1 MILADEDD
9 AQRIKDP
16 PVASP
21 TIRYPER
28 AAGRRPCSPLPD
40 YETSQ
45 ALTYN
50 NLNDSLSTLRKPPQR
65 RRFLSWRSTLVALVV
80 YILLTL
86 VIGIPIIVKVR
97 AHLLIPPLP
106 TLSFYEENQPPDDGK
121 YPSNSITYAAPWPG
135 KTSGSYYVPNINNIS
150 SPTQLGLDPVC
161 NNWTVVAVLDG
172 GPTVQA
178 WTENIVSS
186 NGQFTLTLNASYAR
200 DFGVVFGDLYVG
212 VNPDQSVQNTTL
224 SIKMQIS
231 NSSVFDQ
238 TFTCFSLTENTT
250 DLSLYV
256 PNNLSPSDSILY
268 NITLLFPQ
276 SQVPSQVNSFGTF
289 LPLFDQHLGSFSN
302 FVTFEKVSLEGPTS
316 KMTIDSLS
324 ARQVFIETS
333 MQPIVGNFYV
343 SDSLVLSTILAPVEA
358 NITLY
363 NDPDSNL
370 PTFLAIDTGNSNLT
384 SMLTL
389 SAPNEVQPQR
399 PNFIA
404 SMRTFYGTL
413 NSTIVHDPSSPPT
426 SIKVHA
432 ENGVGP
438 SSLTLDDKFQ
448 GIFQVTTKQAR
459 ALVAKGNAQS
469 MDPWAPDLQRD
480 MVTAINSTARME
492 GWIGWGDQP
501 QYWDLSQQGEVVVDT
516 SLADASLYFLG

>member
-16 PVASP
+16 PVACP
-21 TIRYPER
+21 TIRCPER
-28 AAGRRPCSPLPD
+28 AAGRRPFSPLPD

-50 NLNDSLSTLRKPPQR
+50 NLNDSLSTLHKPPQR

-86 VIGIPIIVKVR
+86 VIGVPIILKE
-97 AHLLIPPLP
+97 
-106 TLSFYEENQPPDDGK
+106 TKSSNDDK
-121 YPSNSITYAAPWPG
+121 YPYNSLAYAAPWPD
-135 KTSGSYYVPNINNIS
+135 KSSGSYYTPNINNIS

-161 NNWTVVAVLDG
+161 NNWTGVAVLDS
-172 GPTVQA
+172 GPTMQA

-186 NGQFTLTLNASYAR
+186 NGQFSLTSNASYAR
-200 DFGVVFGDLYVG
+200 DFGIVFGDLYVG

-224 SIKMQIS
+224 SIKMQTS
-231 NSSVFDQ
+231 NSSVFDR

-256 PNNLSPSDSILY
+256 PNDLTSSDNILY

-276 SQVPSQVNSFGTF
+276 SQVPSQVNTFGSF
-289 LPLFDQHLGSFSN
+289 LPLFDQHFGSFSD
-302 FVTFEKVSLEGPTS
+302 FVSFEMVSLEGPTS
-316 KMTIDSLS
+316 KIAIDSLS
-324 ARQVFIETS
+324 ARRVFIETS

-343 SDSLVLSTILAPVEA
+343 TNSLVLSTVLAPIEA
-358 NITLY
+358 NITLF
-363 NDPDSNL
+363 NDPDSNY

-384 SMLTL
+384 TTLTL
-389 SAPNEVQPQR
+389 SAPNKMPPLR

-426 SIKVHA
+426 SIIIHA
-432 ENGVGP
+432 ENGLGP
-438 SSLTLDDKFQ
+438 SSVTLDEKFQ

-459 ALVAKGNAQS
+459 ASVTQGDAQS
-469 MDPWAPDLQRD
+469 TDPWEPNLQRS
-480 MVTAINSTARME
+480 MMTSINSTARMD

-501 QYWDLSQQGEVVVDT
+501 QNWGSSQQGEVVVDT
-516 SLADASLYFLG
+516 SLADVNLYFLG